1 MFRIYVERITF
12 CAAPKNIILIRGGL
26 IMRKFAFILSLSLAG
41 FILAGCPPQKV
52 VKPTPSDQQQQEQQ
66 QQQTVTTKES
76 ETKTT
81 DIKPSERITE
91 RQLAKIEMKDD
102 VRSDQYKEMRDLF
115 EDIYFD
121 YDEYE
126 ISASARAVLE
136 KISTWMLINRAA
148 KISIEGHCDERG
160 TNEYNL
166 ALGDRR
172 AKAVRDVL
180 IALGVPSGRIEMISY
195 GEEKPVCS
203 EKTDACYAKNRRA
216 HFVILKEA
224 SK

>member
-1 MFRIYVERITF
+1 M
-12 CAAPKNIILIRGGL
+12 K
-26 IMRKFAFILSLSLAG
+26 KFAFILSLVLAG
-41 FILAGCPPQKV
+41 FILAGCSPQKV
-52 VKPTPSDQQQQEQQ
+52 VQPTPADQQQQQQ
-66 QQQTVTTKES
+66 QQQPTVTTKES
-76 ETKTT
+76 EMKTT

-91 RQLAKIEMKDD
+91 KQLAKIEMKED
-102 VRSDQYKEMRDLF
+102 VRSDQYKEMKDLF

-126 ISASARAVLE
+126 ISAAAKAVLE
-136 KISTWMLINRAA
+136 KISTWMLTTRAS

-180 IALGVPSGRIEMISY
+180 IALGVPSARIEMISF

-203 EKTDACYAKNRRA
+203 EKTDACYAKNRRV
-216 HFVILKEA
+216 HFVVLKETG
-224 SK
+224 K

>member
-1 MFRIYVERITF
+1 M
-12 CAAPKNIILIRGGL
+12 K
-26 IMRKFAFILSLSLAG
+26 KFTFILSLLLAG
-41 FILAGCPPQKV
+41 FILAGCSSKKV
-52 VKPTPSDQQQQEQQ
+52 VQPTPDDQQQQQQ
-66 QQQTVTTKES
+66 QQQEPTAATKES
-76 ETKTT
+76 GTKTT

-91 RQLAKIEMKDD
+91 KQLAKIEMKEE
-102 VRSDQYKEMRDLF
+102 VRSDRYKEMKDLF
-115 EDIYFD
+115 EDIYFN

-126 ISASARAVLE
+126 ISAASKAVLE
-136 KISTWMLINRAA
+136 KVSTWMLTNRAS

-172 AKAVRDVL
+172 AKAARDVL
-180 IALGVPSGRIEMISY
+180 IALGVPSGRIEMISF

-224 SK
+224 GK

>member
-1 MFRIYVERITF
+1 M
-12 CAAPKNIILIRGGL
+12 K
-26 IMRKFAFILSLSLAG
+26 KFAFILSLLLAG
-41 FILAGCPPQKV
+41 FILAGCSPRKV
-52 VKPTPSDQQQQEQQ
+52 VQPTLSDQQQQQQ
-66 QQQTVTTKES
+66 QPTVTTKES

-91 RQLAKIEMKDD
+91 KQLAKIEIKEEDL
-102 VRSDQYKEMRDLF
+102 SDRYKEMKDLF

-126 ISASARAVLE
+126 IRAAAKAVLE
-136 KISTWMLINRAA
+136 KISTWMLTNRAS

-172 AKAVRDVL
+172 AKAARDVL

-216 HFVILKEA
+216 HFVFLKEA
-224 SK
+224 GK

>member
-1 MFRIYVERITF
+1 M
-12 CAAPKNIILIRGGL
+12 K
-26 IMRKFAFILSLSLAG
+26 KFAFILSLLLAG
-41 FILAGCPPQKV
+41 FTLAGCSPQKV
-52 VKPTPSDQQQQEQQ
+52 VQPTPADQQQQQQ
-66 QQQTVTTKES
+66 QQQQQEPTVTAKEP

-91 RQLAKIEMKDD
+91 KQLAKIEMKEE
-102 VRSDQYKEMRDLF
+102 VRSDRYKEVKDLF
-115 EDIYFD
+115 EDIYFN

-126 ISASARAVLE
+126 ISAAAKAVLE
-136 KISTWMLINRAA
+136 KISTWMLTNRAS

-203 EKTDACYAKNRRA
+203 E
-216 HFVILKEA
+216 
-224 SK
+224 

>member
-1 MFRIYVERITF
+1 
-12 CAAPKNIILIRGGL
+12 
-26 IMRKFAFILSLSLAG
+26 MRKFAFILSLVLAG
-41 FILAGCPPQKV
+41 FILAGCSPQKV
-52 VKPTPSDQQQQEQQ
+52 VQPTPDDQQQQQQ
-66 QQQTVTTKES
+66 QQQQPTVTPKES
-76 ETKTT
+76 ETKTAA
-81 DIKPSERITE
+81 IKSSERVTE
-91 RQLAKIEMKDD
+91 KQLAKIEMKED
-102 VRSDQYKEMRDLF
+102 VRSDQYKEMKDLF

-126 ISASARAVLE
+126 ISAAARAVLE
-136 KISTWMLINRAA
+136 KISTWMLTNRAT

-203 EKTDACYAKNRRA
+203 EKTEACYAKNRRV
-216 HFVILKEA
+216 HFVMLKEA
-224 SK
+224 GK

>member
-1 MFRIYVERITF
+1 MFRIYVEKNTF
-12 CAAPKNIILIRGGL
+12 CAAPEILITGGL
-26 IMRKFAFILSLSLAG
+26 IMKKSAFILSFLLAV
-41 FILAGCPPQKV
+41 FLLAGCSPQKV
-52 VKPTPSDQQQQEQQ
+52 VQPTPADQQQQQQ
-66 QQQTVTTKES
+66 PTVTTKES

-91 RQLAKIEMKDD
+91 RQLAKIDMKED
-102 VRSDQYKEMRDLF
+102 VRSDRYKELKDLF

-126 ISASARAVLE
+126 ISAAAKAVLE
-136 KISTWMLINRAA
+136 KISTWMLANRAS
-148 KISIEGHCDERG
+148 KISVEGHCDERG

-172 AKAVRDVL
+172 AKAARDVL

-203 EKTDACYAKNRRA
+203 EKTDACYAKNRRV
-216 HFVILKEA
+216 HFVIFKEA
-224 SK
+224 GK

>member
-1 MFRIYVERITF
+1 M
-12 CAAPKNIILIRGGL
+12 K
-26 IMRKFAFILSLSLAG
+26 KFGFILSLVLAG
-41 FILAGCPPQKV
+41 GILAACSPNKV
-52 VKPTPSDQQQQEQQ
+52 VQPTPADQQEQQ
-66 QQQTVTTKES
+66 QQQQQKQQESAGTAKES

-91 RQLAKIEMKDD
+91 KQLAKIDMKED
-102 VRSDQYKEMRDLF
+102 VRSDQYKEIKDLF

-126 ISASARAVLE
+126 ISASSKAVLE
-136 KISTWMLINRAA
+136 KISTWMLKNRAS

-172 AKAVRDVL
+172 AKAARDVL
-180 IALGVPSGRIEMISY
+180 IALGVPSGRIDMISF

-203 EKTDACYAKNRRA
+203 EKTDACYAKNRRV

-224 SK
+224 GK

>member
-1 MFRIYVERITF
+1 M
-12 CAAPKNIILIRGGL
+12 KN
-26 IMRKFAFILSLSLAG
+26 FAFILSLLLAG
-41 FILAGCPPQKV
+41 VILTGCPPQKV
-52 VKPTPSDQQQQEQQ
+52 VQPTPADQQQQQQ
-66 QQQTVTTKES
+66 QQPTVAAKES
-76 ETKTT
+76 ETTRT
-81 DIKPSERITE
+81 AVRPSERITE
-91 RQLAKIEMKDD
+91 KQLAKIDTKED
-102 VRSDQYKEMRDLF
+102 VRSDQYKEMKDLF

-121 YDEYE
+121 YDEYQ

-136 KISTWMLINRAA
+136 KISTWMLTNRAT

-203 EKTDACYAKNRRA
+203 EKTEACYAKNRRV
-216 HFVILKEA
+216 HFVMLKEA
-224 SK
+224 GK

>member
-1 MFRIYVERITF
+1 
-12 CAAPKNIILIRGGL
+12 
-26 IMRKFAFILSLSLAG
+26 MRKFAFILSLVLAG
-41 FILAGCPPQKV
+41 FILAGCSPQKV
-52 VKPTPSDQQQQEQQ
+52 VQPTPDDQQQQQQ
-66 QQQTVTTKES
+66 QQQQPTVTPKES
-76 ETKTT
+76 ETKTAA
-81 DIKPSERITE
+81 IKSSERVTE
-91 RQLAKIEMKDD
+91 KQLAKIEMKED
-102 VRSDQYKEMRDLF
+102 VRSDQYKEMKDFF

-121 YDEYE
+121 YDEYG
-126 ISASARAVLE
+126 ISAAARAVLE
-136 KISTWMLINRAA
+136 KISTWMFTNRAT

-203 EKTDACYAKNRRA
+203 EKTEACYAKNRRV
-216 HFVILKEA
+216 HFVMLKEA
-224 SK
+224 GK

>member
-1 MFRIYVERITF
+1 M
-12 CAAPKNIILIRGGL
+12 K
-26 IMRKFAFILSLSLAG
+26 KFAFILSLLLAG
-41 FILAGCPPQKV
+41 FILAGCSPRKV
-52 VKPTPSDQQQQEQQ
+52 VQPTPSDQQQQQQ
-66 QQQTVTTKES
+66 QPTVTTKES

-91 RQLAKIEMKDD
+91 KQLAKIEIKEEDL
-102 VRSDQYKEMRDLF
+102 SDRYKEMKDLF

-126 ISASARAVLE
+126 IRAAAKAVLE
-136 KISTWMLINRAA
+136 KISTWMLTNRAS

-172 AKAVRDVL
+172 AKAARDVL

-203 EKTDACYAKNRRA
+203 EKTDACYAKNRRG
-216 HFVILKEA
+216 HFVFLKEA
-224 SK
+224 GK

>member
-1 MFRIYVERITF
+1 M
-12 CAAPKNIILIRGGL
+12 
-26 IMRKFAFILSLSLAG
+26 
-41 FILAGCPPQKV
+41 AGCSPKKV
-52 VKPTPSDQQQQEQQ
+52 VQPTPADQLQQQQQES
-66 QQQTVTTKES
+66 TVTTKES
-76 ETKTT
+76 GTKTT
-81 DIKPSERITE
+81 DIKPSERIAE

-102 VRSDQYKEMRDLF
+102 VLSDRYKELKDLF

-126 ISASARAVLE
+126 ISAASKEVLE
-136 KISTWMLINRAA
+136 KISTWMLTNRAS
-148 KISIEGHCDERG
+148 KISVEGHCDERG

-172 AKAVRDVL
+172 AKAARDVL
-180 IALGVPSGRIEMISY
+180 IALGIPSGRIEMISY

-216 HFVILKEA
+216 HFVVFKEA
-224 SK
+224 GK